1 MRFSSIRNSPDAG
14 ASQGGASPAE
24 HRPRPGTEGAPSD
37 AGGASTKARRPRK
50 SGGRPQR
57 KPEEGP
63 KVQVAFQVT
72 SVERDQI
79 REAASQAGLSVS
91 EFLRRRA
98 LGRPVVPLADA
109 AARKA
114 LRRIGVNLNQLA
126 RRANLGGATESEG
139 FVDGDLA
146 AKARAAIAEVRAA
159 VARVG
164 RAAGDDGQE
173 GAA

>member
-1 MRFSSIRNSPDAG
+1 MLGRETGLSDFRQVRFSSIKKADGSAPESSAPG
-14 ASQGGASPAE
+14 P
-24 HRPRPGTEGAPSD
+24 PRPQGRPDGE
-37 AGGASTKARRPRK
+37 AGPPPPKGSHSTRRK
-50 SGGRPQR
+50 SPGRPQR

-63 KVQVAFQVT
+63 KVQVGFQVT
-72 SVERDQI
+72 SVERDHI

-114 LRRIGVNLNQLA
+114 LRRVGVNLNQLV
-126 RRANLGGATESEG
+126 RRANAGGAVEAE
-139 FVDGDLA
+139 
-146 AKARAAIAEVRAA
+146 ARAVIAEVRAA

-164 RAAGDDGQE
+164 RPVGSDPKG
-173 GAA
+173 GTS

>member
-1 MRFSSIRNSPDAG
+1 MRFSSIKNSPDSG
-14 ASQGGASPAE
+14 ALPGGAQRSESQPGPAT
-24 HRPRPGTEGAPSD
+24 RQAPAVS
-37 AGGASTKARRPRK
+37 GGALAKVRRQRT
-50 SGGRPQR
+50 GGRPPR

-63 KVQVAFQVT
+63 KVQVGFQVT

-114 LRRIGVNLNQLA
+114 LRRIGVNLNQLV
-126 RRANLGGATESEG
+126 RRANAGGATE
-139 FVDGDLA
+139 
-146 AKARAAIAEVRAA
+146 AKAQAAIAEVRAA

-164 RAAGDDGQE
+164 RAAGDDGLE
-173 GAA
+173 GTP

>member
-1 MRFSSIRNSPDAG
+1 MRFSSINNSPDTG
-14 ASQGGASPAE
+14 ASRGGG
-24 HRPRPGTEGAPSD
+24 RQTEGRSLPATGQAPAV
-37 AGGASTKARRPRK
+37 AGGTPANARRQRT
-50 SGGRPQR
+50 GGRPPR

-63 KVQVAFQVT
+63 KVQVGFQVT

-126 RRANLGGATESEG
+126 RRANAGGATEAE
-139 FVDGDLA
+139 A
-146 AKARAAIAEVRAA
+146 QAAIAEVRAA

-164 RAAGDDGQE
+164 RAAGGDGLE
-173 GAA
+173 GAP

>member
-1 MRFSSIRNSPDAG
+1 MRFSFIKYAPDSG
-14 ASQGGASPAE
+14 APKGGAP
-24 HRPRPGTEGAPSD
+24 PPGRS
-37 AGGASTKARRPRK
+37 GGGQRAATGGTPPKARRQRT
-50 SGGRPQR
+50 GGRPPR

-63 KVQVAFQVT
+63 KVQVGFQVT

-114 LRRIGVNLNQLA
+114 LRRIGVGLNQLV
-126 RRANLGGATESEG
+126 RRANAGGATEA
-139 FVDGDLA
+139 DA
-146 AKARAAIAEVRAA
+146 QAAIAEVRAA

-164 RAAGDDGQE
+164 RAAEEGGQE
-173 GAA
+173 ATP